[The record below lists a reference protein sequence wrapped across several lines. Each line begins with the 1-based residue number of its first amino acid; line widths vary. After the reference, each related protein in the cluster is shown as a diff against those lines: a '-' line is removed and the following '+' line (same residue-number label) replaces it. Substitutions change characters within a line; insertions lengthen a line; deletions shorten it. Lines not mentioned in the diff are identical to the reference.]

1 MICRRK
7 QAQVVVLYHFVQNVD
22 VLRTYDVKDDD
33 LVTLFI
39 SADGIVDRDLTRLL
53 LLVAESHEK
62 LVFDTFGGIT

>member
-1 MICRRK
+1 MVI
-7 QAQVVVLYHFVQNVD
+7 LYHFVQNVD

-62 LVFDTFGGIT
+62 LVFDTFGGVS